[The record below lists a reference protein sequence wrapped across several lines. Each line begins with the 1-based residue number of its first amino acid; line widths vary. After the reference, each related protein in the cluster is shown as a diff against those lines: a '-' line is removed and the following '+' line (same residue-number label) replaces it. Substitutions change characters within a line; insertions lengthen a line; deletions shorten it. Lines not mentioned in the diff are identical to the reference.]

1 MTSPPPRSPDSAPD
15 APPTVLVVDDEPTL
29 RTVLRRALAREGWAV
44 EEAADGLEG
53 LERLRADGDR
63 YAVVFLDLS
72 LPGLP
77 GRQLWER
84 VRAERPELLD
94 RLVIVSG
101 AEEDWVTEA
110 GCTQLGKPFDLVE
123 ARRVARE
130 VARRAGRTPPTAA
143 G

>member
-1 MTSPPPRSPDSAPD
+1 MTVPPPRSPDPGAG
-15 APPTVLVVDDEPTL
+15 AAPTVLVVDDEPTL
-29 RTVLRRALAREGWAV
+29 RTVLRRALAREGWVV

-53 LERLRADGDR
+53 LERLREAGDR
-63 YAVVFLDLS
+63 YAVVFLDLT

-77 GRQLWER
+77 GRQLWEC

-101 AEEDWVTEA
+101 ATEEWVTEA
-110 GCTQLGKPFDLVE
+110 GCTQLAKPFDLVE

-130 VARRAGRTPPTAA
+130 VAERAGRAPPAA

>member
-1 MTSPPPRSPDSAPD
+1 MTAPPPRSPDSAPD

-101 AEEDWVTEA
+101 ATEEWVTEA
-110 GCTQLGKPFDLVE
+110 GCTQLAKPFDLVE

-130 VARRAGRTPPTAA
+130 VAARAGVALPAPGA
-143 G
+143 